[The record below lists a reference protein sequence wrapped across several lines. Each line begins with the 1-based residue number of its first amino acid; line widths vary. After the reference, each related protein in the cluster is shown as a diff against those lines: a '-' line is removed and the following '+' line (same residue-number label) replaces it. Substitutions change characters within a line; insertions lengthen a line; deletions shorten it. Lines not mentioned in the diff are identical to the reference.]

1 MKTSI
6 LSRSVQHTLYVQFT
20 HDARASIQLKMINE
34 HGRLVLDRTVEAG
47 AVENVVAVPV
57 SNLPPGNYDL
67 TLWRDG
73 APLGQTR
80 VIKI

>member
-1 MKTSI
+1 
-6 LSRSVQHTLYVQFT
+6 
-20 HDARASIQLKMINE
+20 MINE